1 MPRKSQSKSRKKRS
15 PSVGANMS
23 SPLISRDQK
32 NGTVTVSL
40 RLPASMLKEI
50 DKAVKTRPY
59 RMPRHMWL
67 LEAVHEKLNAFAAH
81 GSQALLT
88 APLPLKYS

>member
-1 MPRKSQSKSRKKRS
+1 MPGRSQSKSAKKRRQVPKANVNS
-15 PSVGANMS
+15 P
-23 SPLISRDQK
+23 ITSRDQK
-32 NGTVTVSL
+32 NNTVTVSL

-67 LEAVHEKLNAFAAH
+67 LEAVHEKLMRLRPADAKH
-81 GSQALLT
+81 S
-88 APLPLKYS
+88 

>member
-1 MPRKSQSKSRKKRS
+1 MPKRNQSKLSEKRRVWVQERAGS
-15 PSVGANMS
+15 PI
-23 SPLISRDQK
+23 ISRDQK
-32 NGTVTVSL
+32 NSTVTVSL

-67 LEAVHEKLNAFAAH
+67 LEAVHEKLMRLRPADPKH
-81 GSQALLT
+81 S
-88 APLPLKYS
+88 

>member
-1 MPRKSQSKSRKKRS
+1 MPKRNQSKLSEKRRVRGQERAGS
-15 PSVGANMS
+15 PI
-23 SPLISRDQK
+23 ISRDQK
-32 NGTVTVSL
+32 NSTVTVSL

-67 LEAVHEKLNAFAAH
+67 LEAVHEKLMRLRPADPKH
-81 GSQALLT
+81 S
-88 APLPLKYS
+88 

>member
-1 MPRKSQSKSRKKRS
+1 MPNKSESKPRKKRS
-15 PSVGANMS
+15 LSVGPNVS

-50 DKAVKTRPY
+50 DKAVKARPY

-67 LEAVHEKLNAFAAH
+67 LEAVHEKLMRLRPSDSKH
-81 GSQALLT
+81 S
-88 APLPLKYS
+88 

>member
-1 MPRKSQSKSRKKRS
+1 
-15 PSVGANMS
+15 
-23 SPLISRDQK
+23 
-32 NGTVTVSL
+32 L

-67 LEAVHEKLNAFAAH
+67 LEAVHEKLMRLRLVDA
-81 GSQALLT
+81 
-88 APLPLKYS
+88 KYS

>member
-1 MPRKSQSKSRKKRS
+1 MPRTPQLRSRKKLRFTVEERAGS
-15 PSVGANMS
+15 PII
-23 SPLISRDQK
+23 PRDQR

-50 DKAVKTRPY
+50 DKAVKARPY

-67 LEAVHEKLNAFAAH
+67 IEAVHEKLMRLRPADPKH
-81 GSQALLT
+81 S
-88 APLPLKYS
+88 

>member
-1 MPRKSQSKSRKKRS
+1 
-15 PSVGANMS
+15 MS
-23 SPLISRDQK
+23 SPIISRDQR

-50 DKAVKTRPY
+50 DKAVKSRPY

-67 LEAVHEKLNAFAAH
+67 LEAVHEKLMRLRT
-81 GSQALLT
+81 SD
-88 APLPLKYS
+88 LKHS

>member
-1 MPRKSQSKSRKKRS
+1 MPKPSQSKPRNKRS
-15 PSVGANMS
+15 RSVAANVN
-23 SPLISRDQK
+23 SPIISRDQK
-32 NGTVTVSL
+32 NSTVTVSL

-67 LEAVHEKLNAFAAH
+67 LEAVHEKLMRLRPADAKQ
-81 GSQALLT
+81 S
-88 APLPLKYS
+88 

>member
-1 MPRKSQSKSRKKRS
+1 MPRRPQLKSRKKPRLTVEERAGL
-15 PSVGANMS
+15 PN
-23 SPLISRDQK
+23 ISRDQR

-50 DKAVKTRPY
+50 DKAVKARPY

-67 LEAVHEKLNAFAAH
+67 LEAVHEKLMRLRPADPNH
-81 GSQALLT
+81 S
-88 APLPLKYS
+88 

>member
-1 MPRKSQSKSRKKRS
+1 MMPKRSQSKSLKKRS
-15 PSVGANMS
+15 RSVEAS
-23 SPLISRDQK
+23 SPIISRDQK

-50 DKAVKTRPY
+50 DKAVKGRPY

-67 LEAVHEKLNAFAAH
+67 LEAVHEKLMRLRPTDPKH
-81 GSQALLT
+81 S
-88 APLPLKYS
+88 

>member
-1 MPRKSQSKSRKKRS
+1 MPRTLQLKSRKKLRFPVEERAGS
-15 PSVGANMS
+15 PT
-23 SPLISRDQK
+23 ISRDQR

-67 LEAVHEKLNAFAAH
+67 LEAVHEKLMRLRPADPKH
-81 GSQALLT
+81 S
-88 APLPLKYS
+88 

>member
-1 MPRKSQSKSRKKRS
+1 MPKRNQSKLGEKRRVRVQERVGS
-15 PSVGANMS
+15 PI
-23 SPLISRDQK
+23 ISRDQR
-32 NGTVTVSL
+32 NSTVTVSL

-67 LEAVHEKLNAFAAH
+67 LEAVHEKLMRLRPAD
-81 GSQALLT
+81 SK
-88 APLPLKYS
+88 PS

>member
-1 MPRKSQSKSRKKRS
+1 MPKRNQSKLGEIRRVRVQERADS
-15 PSVGANMS
+15 PI
-23 SPLISRDQK
+23 ISRDQK
-32 NGTVTVSL
+32 NSTVTVSL

-67 LEAVHEKLNAFAAH
+67 LEAVHEKLMRLRPADPKQ
-81 GSQALLT
+81 S
-88 APLPLKYS
+88 

>member
-1 MPRKSQSKSRKKRS
+1 MPKPPQSKPGNKRS
-15 PSVGANMS
+15 RSVAANVN
-23 SPLISRDQK
+23 SPIISRDQK
-32 NGTVTVSL
+32 NSTVTVSL

-67 LEAVHEKLNAFAAH
+67 LEAVHEKLMRLRPGDPKH
-81 GSQALLT
+81 S
-88 APLPLKYS
+88 

>member
-1 MPRKSQSKSRKKRS
+1 MPRRSELKSAKKGR
-15 PSVGANMS
+15 PSVKANVS
-23 SPLISRDQK
+23 SPIISRDQK
-32 NGTVTVSL
+32 NATVTVSL

-67 LEAVHEKLNAFAAH
+67 LEAIHEKLMRLRSADPKHA
-81 GSQALLT
+81 
-88 APLPLKYS
+88 

>member
-1 MPRKSQSKSRKKRS
+1 MMPKLSQPKSRKKSSRS
-15 PSVGANMS
+15 VEANMS
-23 SPLISRDQK
+23 SPIISRDQK
-32 NGTVTVSL
+32 NSTVTVSL

-67 LEAVHEKLNAFAAH
+67 LEAVHEKLMRLRPADAKP
-81 GSQALLT
+81 S
-88 APLPLKYS
+88 

>member
-1 MPRKSQSKSRKKRS
+1 MPKRNQSKLSEIRRVRVQDRADS
-15 PSVGANMS
+15 PI
-23 SPLISRDQK
+23 ISRDQK
-32 NGTVTVSL
+32 NSTVTVSL

-67 LEAVHEKLNAFAAH
+67 LEAVHEKLMRLRPGDAKQ
-81 GSQALLT
+81 S
-88 APLPLKYS
+88 

>member
-1 MPRKSQSKSRKKRS
+1 MPKRNQSKLSEIRRVRVRDRADS
-15 PSVGANMS
+15 PI
-23 SPLISRDQK
+23 ISRDQK
-32 NGTVTVSL
+32 NSTVTVSL

-67 LEAVHEKLNAFAAH
+67 LEAVHEKLMRLRPADAKP
-81 GSQALLT
+81 S
-88 APLPLKYS
+88 

>member
-1 MPRKSQSKSRKKRS
+1 MPKRNQPKLSKTRRLVVQDRAGS
-15 PSVGANMS
+15 PI
-23 SPLISRDQK
+23 ISRDQK
-32 NGTVTVSL
+32 NSTVTVSL

-67 LEAVHEKLNAFAAH
+67 LEAVHEKLMRLRPADAKQ
-81 GSQALLT
+81 S
-88 APLPLKYS
+88 